1 MIGPVGNW
9 VLLFMQTLCES
20 IRSPMEMGAPQGFS
34 LIWCT
39 RRFRIPPSCS
49 MTGSSINCAYVE
61 LLRGYDRDR
70 DIAALAAFGVRP
82 IET

>member
-1 MIGPVGNW
+1 
-9 VLLFMQTLCES
+9 
-20 IRSPMEMGAPQGFS
+20 
-34 LIWCT
+34 
-39 RRFRIPPSCS
+39 

-70 DIAALAAFGVRP
+70 DIAALAAFIGVRS